1 MTQEEFEHIAPSLR
15 DVMLSVGRS
24 FFDNESD
31 ADYVAQEGLL
41 ALWKYSSRMDADA
54 VHTALAIRIA
64 KHCCMDIVRKRKTTI
79 PMPEDYGGAALNN
92 GTAQSPQEIMEQGEL
107 LAAVDNAINRLT
119 PSERRLYELRQIE
132 GLPLNDIVKQT
143 NISKTSVKSMISAAR
158 KKIYENG
165 IPKELEFY
173 QANLWLDL
181 FELYKE
187 YSDRIDRVTMWS
199 ITDKLSSTNETSG
212 FDRTDYGN
220 IFDRNFQAKPQYWA
234 IADPEYYLKEILK
247 DDTSKLRFEFNGNTN
262 VIEESDT
269 FEENGALYVE
279 TGELLST
286 LTDIKYVIN
295 GERVSVIRN
304 GVYYELNA
312 EKDIIMADF
321 NDYEFEKPVIRRNGK
336 VYVSYEDLL
345 EMIGYGSNYSEQRNL
360 VTISEYQLGGIL
372 DEINKG

>member
-31 ADYVAQEGLL
+31 ADDVAQEGLL

-132 GLPLNDIVKQT
+132 GLPLDDIVKQT

-158 KKIYENG
+158 KKIYE
-165 IPKELEFY
+165 EL
-173 QANLWLDL
+173 
-181 FELYKE
+181 K
-187 YSDRIDRVTMWS
+187 
-199 ITDKLSSTNETSG
+199 
-212 FDRTDYGN
+212 
-220 IFDRNFQAKPQYWA
+220 
-234 IADPEYYLKEILK
+234 
-247 DDTSKLRFEFNGNTN
+247 
-262 VIEESDT
+262 
-269 FEENGALYVE
+269 
-279 TGELLST
+279 
-286 LTDIKYVIN
+286 
-295 GERVSVIRN
+295 
-304 GVYYELNA
+304 
-312 EKDIIMADF
+312 
-321 NDYEFEKPVIRRNGK
+321 
-336 VYVSYEDLL
+336 
-345 EMIGYGSNYSEQRNL
+345 RNL
-360 VTISEYQLGGIL
+360 KKHDI
-372 DEINKG
+372 